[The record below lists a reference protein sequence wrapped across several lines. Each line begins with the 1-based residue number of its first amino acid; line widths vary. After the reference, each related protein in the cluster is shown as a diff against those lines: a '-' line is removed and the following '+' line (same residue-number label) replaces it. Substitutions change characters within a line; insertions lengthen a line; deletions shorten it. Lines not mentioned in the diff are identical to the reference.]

1 MAEYR
6 DSVGNYERRVIPV
19 RVPKESIKDKP
30 FVVAYENTD
39 GYGAGTR
46 ITEDQFY
53 EILDEYDAVM
63 VQGRAPDHHSK
74 PDRFLLYNEAKEI
87 DVDEEDLDSVTAR
100 EQSKELVGDFGW
112 FYHGKHLAVDMS
124 IGLHCLDD
132 DLWEEL
138 P

>member
-1 MAEYR
+1 MSTRRERA
-6 DSVGNYERRVIPV
+6 GQFERRTIPV
-19 RVPKESIKDKP
+19 RVEKTSIKDKP
-30 FVVAYENTD
+30 FVVAYENTK
-39 GYGAGTR
+39 GYGAGAR
-46 ITEDQFY
+46 VTEEQFR

-63 VQGRAPDHHSK
+63 VHWKEGEHPSQ
-74 PDRFLLYNEAKEI
+74 PDRFLLYNDAKKI
-87 DVDEEDLDSVTAR
+87 DFEDDRLKAVRSR

-132 DLWEEL
+132 DLWPEL